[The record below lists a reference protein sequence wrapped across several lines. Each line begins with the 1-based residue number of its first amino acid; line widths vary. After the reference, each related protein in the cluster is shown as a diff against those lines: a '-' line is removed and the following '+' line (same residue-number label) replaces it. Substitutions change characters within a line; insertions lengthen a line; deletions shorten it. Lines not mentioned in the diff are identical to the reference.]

1 MTTED
6 QTASSTRHTGAPE
19 QELRYH
25 TYVSHVIPWYVRLIW
40 LVFWIFAIG
49 YVVKSFLPAIQ
60 TELLTPP

>member
-1 MTTED
+1 MTMPTE
-6 QTASSTRHTGAPE
+6 SGPPE

-40 LVFWIFAIG
+40 VVFWIFAIG
-49 YVVKSFLPAIQ
+49 YVVVNFLPALQ

>member
-1 MTTED
+1 MDLENPSPP
-6 QTASSTRHTGAPE
+6 SSAEAGAVE

-49 YVVKSFLPAIQ
+49 YIIANFLPAIQ